1 VRRVV
6 KVNVVCY
13 SKPTMSDQEAT
24 NSPLLDDLAW
34 VHSLVE
40 GVLDV
45 QDVTRGT
52 EKEPFLR
59 LRGHLLI
66 DSRTAYARL
75 APPLRARGYVLLM
88 RQQGELSALSLVRS
102 RPTGARPRL
111 LVNLVLAVTT
121 VLSVL
126 FAYALFWSGA
136 DIRKGGLWPAMQQGL
151 GFAAGML
158 GILLAHEMGHY
169 LMARHLGVSVTLPF
183 LIPFPLSPMGTM
195 GAVITMRDVPPS
207 RRAMLLIGMAGPLA
221 GLLVALP
228 VLLYGLHLSEV
239 TPLPPGGGY
248 MAEGNSLLYL
258 ALKALVF
265 HRLLPSGGL
274 DVDLHPLAF
283 AGWSGLLV
291 TSFNL
296 IPAGQLDGGHIAV
309 ALLGVKARVLIWP
322 IIVALMV
329 LGIWWQGWFL
339 WAGLIWFFSRRQAQP
354 LDDISRLT
362 RSEAAVAL
370 CWLLIFILVFTPL
383 PLRLM

>member
-1 VRRVV
+1 MM
-6 KVNVVCY
+6 NE
-13 SKPTMSDQEAT
+13 PEPT
-24 NSPLLDDLAW
+24 NSTRSDDLSW
-34 VHSLVE
+34 VRKLVE
-40 GVLDV
+40 GIFEV
-45 QDVTRGT
+45 QDITLGT

-66 DSRTAYARL
+66 DSRTAYERL
-75 APPLRARGYVLLM
+75 TPPLRARGLILLM
-88 RQQGELSALSLVRS
+88 RQEGDASVLSVLRAPRTAMRS
-102 RPTGARPRL
+102 RP
-111 LVNLVLAVTT
+111 LVNLVLAAVT

-126 FAYALFWSGA
+126 FAYAFYWSGV
-136 DIRKGGLWPAMQQGL
+136 DLSGGGLWPAMWGGL

-169 LMARHLGVSVTLPF
+169 LMARHLGVSVTLPY

-195 GAVITMRDVPPS
+195 GAVIAMRDVPPS

-221 GLLVALP
+221 GLVVALP

-239 TPLPPGGGY
+239 ITLPATGGY

-265 HRLLPSGGL
+265 QRLLPAGGL
-274 DVDLHPLAF
+274 DVELHPLAF

-296 IPAGQLDGGHIAV
+296 IPAGQLDGGHIAAAV
-309 ALLGVKARVLIWP
+309 LGARARLLVWP
-322 IIVALMV
+322 IIVALAV
-329 LGIWWQGWFL
+329 LGIWWPGWFL
-339 WAGLIWFFSRRQAQP
+339 WAGMIWLFSRRQAQP

-362 RSEAAVAL
+362 HSEVAVAL
-370 CWLLIFILVFTPL
+370 CWLFIFILVFIPI
-383 PLRLM
+383 PLRFV

>member
-1 VRRVV
+1 MIGDQQ
-6 KVNVVCY
+6 
-13 SKPTMSDQEAT
+13 PTSL
-24 NSPLLDDLAW
+24 PLLDGLSWVSDL
-34 VHSLVE
+34 LE
-40 GVLDV
+40 GVLDMR
-45 QDVTRGT
+45 DVTLGT
-52 EKEPFLR
+52 EKELFLR
-59 LRGHLLI
+59 LRGRLLI
-66 DSRTAYARL
+66 DSRAAYARL
-75 APPLRARGYVLLM
+75 APALRARGYVLLM
-88 RQQGELSALSLVRS
+88 RREGDLSVLSLVQA
-102 RPTGARPRL
+102 RPAGARPRL
-111 LVNLVLAVTT
+111 LVNLLLAAAT
-121 VLSVL
+121 VVSVL
-126 FAYALFWSGA
+126 YAYALYWSGM
-136 DIRKGGLWPAMQQGL
+136 DLRGGGLWPAMQQGL

-169 LMARHLGVSVTLPF
+169 AMARYLGVSVTLPF

-195 GAVITMRDVPPS
+195 GAVITMRDLPPS

-228 VLLYGLHLSEV
+228 VLLYGLHLSRI
-239 TPLPPGGGY
+239 TLLPPGGGY

-296 IPAGQLDGGHIAV
+296 IPAGQLDGGHIAAAV
-309 ALLGVKARVLIWP
+309 LGARARVLVWP
-322 IIVALMV
+322 IIGVLLV

-339 WAGLIWFFSRRQAQP
+339 WAGLIWLFSRRQAQP

-362 RSEAAVAL
+362 RAEVAVAL
-370 CWLLIFILVFTPL
+370 CWLLVFVLVFIPI
-383 PLRLM
+383 PLRLV